1 MSYLQLRFQ
10 VQRECADE
18 LSGILDAL
26 GALSVTWEDAGEDAY
41 FEIAYPREPDW
52 RQVYITGLFQ
62 ASYDPD
68 MLVRQVNE
76 RLGAELI
83 PQVKSLADQDWERAW
98 LRQLEPRKYRGDLWV
113 CPSWAEPPDPGATNL
128 IIDPGLAFGTGDH
141 PTTALCL
148 DWIALRRWS
157 RESVLDY
164 GCGSGILAIA
174 CLLKGAASAT
184 GVDLDP
190 RAVSASGLNAA
201 RNGVAARFQ
210 TMLPDELPPEHSFDV
225 VVANILSNVLIDN
238 REILTRATRTRG
250 DLLLTGIL
258 TDHADRVCAAFE
270 PAFTF
275 ETQQRDGWCLLLGT
289 KR

>member
-1 MSYLQLRFQ
+1 MSYLQLRFH
-10 VQRECADE
+10 VQRERADE
-18 LSGILDAL
+18 LSGVLDAL

-52 RQVYITGLFQ
+52 RQVSVTGLFQ
-62 ASYDPD
+62 ASCNPD
-68 MLVRQVNE
+68 AVAYEVNA
-76 RLGAELI
+76 RLGAALV
-83 PQVKSLADQDWERAW
+83 PQVKPLADQDWERAW
-98 LRQLEPRKYRGDLWV
+98 LTQLEPRQYRGDLWV

-141 PTTALCL
+141 ATTALCL
-148 DWIALRRWS
+148 DWIALRHWRG
-157 RESVLDY
+157 ETVLDY

-174 CLLKGAASAT
+174 CLLKGAARAT

-210 TMLPDELPPEHSFDV
+210 AMPPDELPAEQSFDV

-238 REILTRATRTRG
+238 SEVLTRATRSGG

-258 TDHADRVCAAFE
+258 VDHADRVRDAFE
-270 PAFTF
+270 PVFTF
-275 ETQQRDGWCLLLGT
+275 EVQQRDGWCLLLGT
-289 KR
+289 RR